1 METLEET
8 ILRLMASPDIDFD
21 ILNDVEFQKIE
32 IEPLEFEFEELQ
44 IEPLEYEIEDFGI
57 EPMEL

>member
-1 METLEET
+1 
-8 ILRLMASPDIDFD
+8 MASPDIDFD

>member
-1 METLEET
+1 METLEDS

-32 IEPLEFEFEELQ
+32 IEPLDLNIQELEFA
-44 IEPLEYEIEDFGI
+44 EPPTEIMLDW
-57 EPMEL
+57 